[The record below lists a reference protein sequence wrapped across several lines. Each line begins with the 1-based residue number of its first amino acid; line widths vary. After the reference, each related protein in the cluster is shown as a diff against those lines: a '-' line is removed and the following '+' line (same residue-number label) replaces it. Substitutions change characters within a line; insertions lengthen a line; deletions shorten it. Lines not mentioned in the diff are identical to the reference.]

1 MSAIKVGPIG
11 KIRLFLYVLNHPWET
26 YKAINEFLAD
36 DIKNESMLNTLR
48 EENSELREK
57 INNLERG
64 QA

>member
-1 MSAIKVGPIG
+1 MLHEVVGPIG

-36 DIKNESMLNTLR
+36 DIENESLLNALR
-48 EENSELREK
+48 KENSELREK
-57 INNLERG
+57 VSSLERG